1 MSHYPTGASEN
12 TGNRAEVTD
21 RVRQKGTQGLS
32 SGESFAAFRI
42 GPSPHFVNFLVARPG
57 QGHGTLTDRL
67 ARHLIGLTGIAGL
80 ALCALSCTSTSKI
93 DAIDTKLE
101 KKGATPT
108 ESVGIDS
115 AGKAVVQKQS
125 SASSRLVTLEHV
137 NENLKL
143 DLRQQFFL
151 LRQCR
156 ENLALSQ
163 HGGSGEY
170 PELTDFDAL
179 EAQYEKKSQLGI
191 EKGELKVVETSDLQ
205 ERIAA
210 QEAFQN
216 ELTTFIRTVKKEHDK
231 CAFALRE
238 RKSSHTPERPPP
250 MED

>member
-1 MSHYPTGASEN
+1 MSHHSKYLSEHPKD
-12 TGNRAEVTD
+12 RAEAAD
-21 RVRQKGTQGLS
+21 RVRRKGTQGLS

-42 GPSPHFVNFLVARPG
+42 GPRPHFANFAVARPG
-57 QGHGTLTDRL
+57 QFQSTLTGPSAQRL
-67 ARHLIGLTGIAGL
+67 AGFASLTAL

-93 DAIDTKLE
+93 DSIDTQLE
-101 KKGATPT
+101 KKGTTPT

-115 AGKAVVQKQS
+115 TGKAVVQKQS

-179 EAQYEKKSQLGI
+179 EAQYDKKSQLGM

-205 ERIAA
+205 ERIKA
-210 QEAFQN
+210 QEAFQT

-231 CAFALRE
+231 CAFAMRE
-238 RKSSHTPERPPP
+238 RKSANTPEPLP